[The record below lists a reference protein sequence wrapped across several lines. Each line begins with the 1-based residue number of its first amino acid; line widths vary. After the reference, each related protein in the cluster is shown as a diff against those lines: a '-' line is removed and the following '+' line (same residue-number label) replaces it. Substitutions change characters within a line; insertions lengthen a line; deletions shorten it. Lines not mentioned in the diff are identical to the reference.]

1 MDDITI
7 KGIRNLFRLKSENKA
22 IKDRMIGGIKTF
34 LSMKKKITTKQ

>member
-7 KGIRNLFRLKSENKA
+7 KGIRNLFRLKNENKA
-22 IKDRMIGGIKTF
+22 IKDRMIGGIQTF